1 LKIEGR
7 PGKERSNLTKTV
19 AVYDTEGKS
28 VGKVELPVYFETPV
42 RSDLVRRAVV
52 AIQSHMFQPQGRD
65 PMAGKRTTA
74 ESIGV
79 GHAMSR
85 VPRVKGERYPKGNL
99 AAFAPNTVKGRLSF
113 PPVPTKR
120 VAKKMNRKELKLAML
135 SAVAAT
141 SSKELIKARGHRIPD
156 DRDYPL
162 VVSDDVER
170 LTKNSD
176 AQKVLKNLS
185 IWEDVERASIRKNRA
200 GKGSVR
206 GRPIRHGVSALVV
219 VEKKQG
225 AEKAFS
231 NFQGVKVVDVRS
243 LNVSDLAP
251 GTHPGRLTIWTES
264 ALKGLDGRF
273 GGSSL

>member
-1 LKIEGR
+1 M
-7 PGKERSNLTKTV
+7 S
-19 AVYDTEGKS
+19 VYDTDGKS
-28 VGKVELPVYFETPV
+28 VGKVQLPRFFETPV

-79 GHAMSR
+79 GHGMSR
-85 VPRVKGERYPKGNL
+85 IPRVKGDRYPRANL
-99 AAFAPNTVKGRLSF
+99 AAFAPGTVKGRLNF

-141 SSKELIKARGHRIPD
+141 AFKELIKARGHRIPD

-162 VVSDDVER
+162 VVSDDLER
-170 LTKNSD
+170 ITKNSD
-176 AQKVLKNLS
+176 AEKVLKNLGV
-185 IWEDVERASIRKNRA
+185 WDDVKRASISKNRA
-200 GKGSVR
+200 GKGSTR
-206 GRPIRHGVSALVV
+206 GRPLKHGVSALVV

-225 AEKAFS
+225 AGES
-231 NFQGVKVVDVRS
+231 FQEFHWR
-243 LNVSDLAP
+243 
-251 GTHPGRLTIWTES
+251 ES
-264 ALKGLDGRF
+264 RGCSKPKRQ
-273 GGSSL
+273 